1 MTQKSI
7 HPRVSVYFIT
17 YNQEAFVKTSL
28 QSILQQT
35 YTPLEIIISDDASTD
50 QTFPIIQQ
58 VVADYQGPHTLVV
71 TQNACNLGIAENIN
85 KVWRMA
91 QGELVVN
98 ATGSDISMPE
108 RVAELVRVWQAD
120 PAVYAV
126 CSAVTQI
133 DEHGRVI
140 KNKSIRKWH
149 KTEHAAI
156 MSDQFYWIGSS
167 AAYSRALYLRFGD
180 MHGVED
186 LVYYRRALLL
196 GKIAYVDHPLVHWRM
211 RGVSNPEAETWYI
224 EARRLNEWR
233 LACAY
238 QARSDLERVADCLK
252 HKRLYRACARLIQ
265 QYALFK
271 EIIDA
276 PDRMRRFLAWC
287 RLICVNPGFAR
298 KKMKWLWKPIPI
310 SGNQEFY
317 NRW

>member
-196 GKIAYVDHPLVHWRM
+196 GKIAYIDHPLVHWRM
-211 RGVSNPEAETWYI
+211 QGVSNPEDEIWYV

-238 QARSDLERVADCLK
+238 QARADLDRAADCPK
-252 HKRLYRACARLIQ
+252 NKRLYRPCARLIQ
-265 QYALFK
+265 QYAVFK
-271 EIIDA
+271 ELMDA
-276 PDRMRRFLAWC
+276 PNWIRRFLIWC
-287 RLICVNPGFAR
+287 HLVCVNPDFAR
-298 KKMKWLWKPIPI
+298 KKMKWLWKSTPL
-310 SGNQEFY
+310 SGTRAFY